1 MAGGLVS
8 EIQRDALDPSV
19 KVSTL
24 LRKVRLAAA
33 KLNLT
38 TVEGWVEQEL
48 KGYPDE
54 VPEYRQTRGQVRY
67 WNPYHGWQ
75 PVAGDAGLMDILSSV
90 TIGESIGSL
99 ETLLDAQDDSGSFH
113 VAYTPHKLQ
122 LFSEMFNQTISRAG
136 VQISVGTVA
145 HVMET
150 VRNLVLD
157 WAISL
162 EKAGVTGNNLSFSPE
177 EKR

>member
-1 MAGGLVS
+1 MDGGLVS

-38 TVEGWVEQEL
+38 TVEGWVEKEL

-67 WNPYHGWQ
+67 WNPHHGWQ
-75 PVAGDAGLMDILSSV
+75 PVAGDAGNYI
-90 TIGESIGSL
+90 T
-99 ETLLDAQDDSGSFH
+99 
-113 VAYTPHKLQ
+113 KLPKAR
-122 LFSEMFNQTISRAG
+122 MAG
-136 VQISVGTVA
+136 RV
-145 HVMET
+145 
-150 VRNLVLD
+150 
-157 WAISL
+157 
-162 EKAGVTGNNLSFSPE
+162 F
-177 EKR
+177 